1 VARYRSLDGLRG
13 LAALVVVVHHCLLV
27 SPVLAASY
35 RGSAASGWSVAT
47 VLTRTPVHALWDG
60 TGAVLVFFVLSGF
73 VLTLAFTGSAKPGE
87 RRWAN
92 YYARRIPRLYVP
104 VWAALALAI
113 GVVAIVPRVASAD
126 QSWWVNAHAS
136 SVTAGSVAKDGSLLW
151 NASLLDSPLW
161 SLRWEVAFSL
171 LLPLYVFVA
180 VRCRRMAVLK
190 VAAALVLIGV
200 GSWSGHASLLY
211 LPVFLLGCVVAAE
224 RKRLERFTSRRGRVF
239 WCALGV
245 LTVAMLSLDTMV
257 IGLPEWAT
265 RPLRSAA
272 AALIVVAFLGCRQVA
287 RAAVNRYVQWLGLIS
302 FSLYLVHEPLAVS
315 IAQLAPGNA
324 PAVLLLT
331 IPLSLLLAAAFYR
344 LVERPALRLSHW
356 MGRLEARPSTF
367 WLPAEPL
374 LGPALRVK
382 VAALQVGDDRV
393 DGVTT
398 DADRPLP
405 WRVEPENQRDAQAD
419 HESQAADDPHGAAG
433 RIHGQH
439 AGIHH

>member
-1 VARYRSLDGLRG
+1 MTRYRSLDGLRG

-35 RGSAASGWSVAT
+35 RGSAPSGWSVAT
-47 VLTRTPVHALWDG
+47 VLTRTPVHVLWDG

-113 GVVAIVPRVASAD
+113 GIVAIVPRVATAN

-136 SVTAGSVAKDGSLLW
+136 SVTASSVAKDGSLMW

-161 SLRWEVAFSL
+161 SLRWELAFSL
-171 LLPLYVFVA
+171 LLPLYVFAA
-180 VRCRRMAVLK
+180 VRWRRLSAPK
-190 VAAALVLIGV
+190 VVAALVLIGV

-211 LPVFLLGCVVAAE
+211 LPVFLLGSIVAAE
-224 RKRLERFTSRRGRVF
+224 RERLARFTSRRGVVF
-239 WCALGV
+239 WWAVAVVAVAL
-245 LTVAMLSLDTMV
+245 LSVETMV
-257 IGLPEWAT
+257 TGVPEWLT

-272 AALIVVAFLGCRQVA
+272 AALIVVTFLGCRRVA
-287 RAAVNRYVQWLGLIS
+287 RAAGDRRVQWLGLIS

-315 IAQLAPGNA
+315 IAQLLPGDA

-331 IPLSLLLAAAFYR
+331 IPLSLLLASAFYR
-344 LVERPALRLSHW
+344 LVERPALRLSRW

-367 WLPAEPL
+367 WLPSESMWA
-374 LGPALRVK
+374 GPLRVE
-382 VAALQVGDDRV
+382 VAAVQVCDDGV
-393 DGVTT
+393 DGMAT
-398 DADRPLP
+398 DADRALP
-405 WRVEPENQRDAQAD
+405 R
-419 HESQAADDPHGAAG
+419 
-433 RIHGQH
+433 
-439 AGIHH
+439 